1 MPDFNQSPATEEEKQ
16 VRARYG
22 KILGSAVNPVLREGT
37 SDRRCAK
44 PVKEMAKKQVKRSPG
59 MKPWAKDNKTHVA
72 HMTQGDFFGSE
83 KSHIMAEADTVKIVL
98 K

>member
-1 MPDFNQSPATEEEKQ
+1 MK
-16 VRARYG
+16 ARYG
-22 KILGSAVNPVLREGT
+22 KILGSAVNPVLREGN

-59 MKPWAKDNKTHVA
+59 MKPWAKENKSHVA
-72 HMTQGDFFGSE
+72 HMTQGDFYGSE
-83 KSHIMAEADTVKIVL
+83 KSHINDCADTVTIVF